1 MAEMSSRQTWWVAVK
16 QADGTEAEPEVAQVW
31 FNGTGVEEVLLLG
44 NDCGLHADAVRLIER
59 VLPAGRAAAAVEKLE
74 EIVNSSC
81 TSTNRPRGRW
91 KSSTSCR
98 GRAIGRANQF
108 FIVVPVNP
116 ETHPTDCPSTRAL
129 AAKVRAGMHEGQVS
143 DEAIRF
149 LDFVAAGKGV
159 ECGRKGQLLTWGY
172 VSNYGKASQTAE
184 ELRPFW
190 EGSGVSTR
198 RVLSATKPRSLSRRT
213 KRACLS
219 RFRSAS
225 TTRLSGTVGSRFG

>member
-1 MAEMSSRQTWWVAVK
+1 M
-16 QADGTEAEPEVAQVW
+16 
-31 FNGTGVEEVLLLG
+31 
-44 NDCGLHADAVRLIER
+44 
-59 VLPAGRAAAAVEKLE
+59 
-74 EIVNSSC
+74 
-81 TSTNRPRGRW
+81 
-91 KSSTSCR
+91 
-98 GRAIGRANQF
+98 GRANQF

-190 EGSGVSTR
+190 EGLWRLDDEGPLSHETALVVSQDEEGMPVAVQVGIDDEAFWDGR
-198 RVLSATKPRSLSRRT
+198 IEVRMRVSELP
-213 KRACLS
+213 
-219 RFRSAS
+219 
-225 TTRLSGTVGSRFG
+225 VGLMGGL